1 VGKQK
6 GGASSSRSYTA
17 MLRSVDRD
25 NEKSEG
31 IKTVS
36 MTSLNLGVSGSA
48 AVAFH
53 SVAVKKK
60 IETLPVTPVNLFPT
74 VLANGSEEMRT
85 AMSCNEYELGFPG
98 SLATTSI
105 GTTKKTIETKGSFV
119 VPFAW

>member
-1 VGKQK
+1 LLVFIKAKEWPLVTEEPFTVGKQK

-74 VLANGSEEMRT
+74 VLASMN
-85 AMSCNEYELGFPG
+85 LG
-98 SLATTSI
+98 SLVRWRLLLSAQQRRR
-105 GTTKKTIETKGSFV
+105 
-119 VPFAW
+119 